1 MSLEYTSKL
10 DWSLWYNI
18 DTFHYYCFYYY
29 PLFQF
34 IQFVKALFTIS
45 FVLFS
50 GIACATL
57 IVSKCFHAPAK
68 ISFDKL
74 YNENK
79 DRYEYVSFFLE
90 ELEEYYELDEDKDEE
105 FLQTLTN
112 KYIYYTFSF
121 RDKDYKIIMSYNH
134 KDESFDYFLDQKS
147 HSLPFSFLDT
157 VARIYSVKY
166 NSRNIY
172 IDNHDN
178 TQKLLD
184 YLNPLQNTD
193 DQETDFD
200 FDQADPPN
208 IFYTKKS
215 KLKTNET
222 KKIIQNYKSI
232 SCKYKGIISE
242 FYELIVGFDMYNST
256 DTMITSIDQLDNEI
270 FYTKKINDAD
280 IFDNIN
286 KFLSFKDFKDSIK
299 S

>member
-1 MSLEYTSKL
+1 MSEFTNKL
-10 DWSLWYNI
+10 DWSVCYNI
-18 DTFHYYCFYYY
+18 ETFHYYCFYYY

-34 IQFVKALFTIS
+34 IQLVKALFTIL

-50 GIACATL
+50 GTACATL
-57 IVSKCFHAPAK
+57 IVSKWFHSPVQ
-68 ISFDKL
+68 ICFDKL

-79 DRYEYVSFFLE
+79 ERYEYVSFFLE
-90 ELEEYYELDEDKDEE
+90 ELEEYYQLDHDKDEE

-121 RDKDYKIIMSYNH
+121 REKDYKIIMSYNH
-134 KDESFDYFLDQKS
+134 TDESFDYYLDEKS
-147 HSLPFSFLDT
+147 HSLPFPFLDT

-166 NSRNIY
+166 NCRNIY

-178 TQKLLD
+178 TQKLID
-184 YLNPLQNTD
+184 YLNPVENTD
-193 DQETDFD
+193 DQETDKKNNETD
-200 FDQADPPN
+200 GAD
-208 IFYTKKS
+208 IFYTKKT
-215 KLKTNET
+215 KVKTTET

-232 SCKYKGIISE
+232 SCKYKGVISE
-242 FYELIVGFDMYNST
+242 FTELIVGFDMYNST

-280 IFDNIN
+280 IFDNIK